1 LEEKKSKQKK
11 EFGENLFYVI
21 LEVLYVGIEITI
33 SHINIDQ
40 TYQYKWTSA
49 NYLQGD
55 GKNKDETNV
64 NNVKDFFSDEM
75 VFL

>member
-40 TYQYKWTSA
+40 TY
-49 NYLQGD
+49 
-55 GKNKDETNV
+55 
-64 NNVKDFFSDEM
+64 
-75 VFL
+75 

>member
-1 LEEKKSKQKK
+1 LEEKKIKQKK

-40 TYQYKWTSA
+40 TYQYK
-49 NYLQGD
+49 
-55 GKNKDETNV
+55 
-64 NNVKDFFSDEM
+64 
-75 VFL
+75 